1 MFTSKILYLY
11 ETNHKNCHGS
21 RATLRKQK
29 GGACDLFSLSHT
41 QDNNISFLSAIH
53 LVRYKFWVFGI
64 QSNDFHRQIVFF
76 SCITRLTE
84 YLFILLVSLEN
95 EASKT
100 QHHETCGKLT
110 MT

>member
-11 ETNHKNCHGS
+11 ETNHKNCHGL

-29 GGACDLFSLSHT
+29 GGGCDLFSLSHT

>member
-1 MFTSKILYLY
+1 MFTFKLLYLY

-29 GGACDLFSLSHT
+29 GGGCDLFSLSHT

-53 LVRYKFWVFGI
+53 VVRYNFREFGI
-64 QSNDFHRQIVFF
+64 QSNGFSRQIVFSF
-76 SCITRLTE
+76 CITCLTE

-95 EASKT
+95 EAAKT
-100 QHHETCGKLT
+100 
-110 MT
+110 